1 MWLIEIKMFQDFLN
15 CKIKRLRN
23 FKFKLKTSRYRL
35 KLSEFSAIKLTSN
48 NQFSIT
54 IGRRSK
60 LIGKII

>member
-1 MWLIEIKMFQDFLN
+1 MWLIEIKMFQYFLN